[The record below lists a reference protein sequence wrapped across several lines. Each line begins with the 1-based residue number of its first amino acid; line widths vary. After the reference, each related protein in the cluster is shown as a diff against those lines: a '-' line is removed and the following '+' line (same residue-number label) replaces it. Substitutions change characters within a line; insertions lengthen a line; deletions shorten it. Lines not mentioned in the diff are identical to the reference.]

1 MTFSKPALRRLNP
14 WLPIAVGPI
23 LLFGIDLIRGRAL
36 FWGTPLLQFTPW
48 HTAAKEIALSGHLP
62 LWNPWLGMGAPLLAN
77 YQSGLLYPPNWL
89 LLATDVAWGQTLL
102 VLLHLIWAGIGMAL
116 LARSLGMGTFAQA
129 ISGIAYAMS
138 GYLVARAG
146 FLSIN
151 ATAAWLPWILY
162 AAEGLVRS
170 AGTSSTASSG
180 LLRSIGWR
188 ATALLGLVLGLQWLA
203 GHAQIA
209 WYTLILLVVWVIFRA
224 RSSSVPIRNAVLT
237 LAVAGALGFAIAAA
251 QLIPTLEYASIS
263 NRAGDLDPEF
273 ALTYSFWPWRALGL
287 FAPDLFGNPGTA
299 DYWGYGNF
307 WEDAIY
313 VGVLP
318 LLLAIGALA
327 TKGIG
332 RIKWFLLGIAT
343 IAFLFGLG
351 SNTPIFRFLF
361 QYVPTFSA
369 FQAPTRWNLWLVAS
383 FSLLAGFGAEH
394 WKVAEGKKLYWLR
407 LGTAGAVAVFVMA
420 TLINALDTDIEP
432 TFPRAIA
439 TAGFWLA
446 ASGILALLRS
456 DPGRKG
462 WVAAALGVAV
472 LDLFFAGRGLN
483 PMLPANLSSAPSA
496 LSQEIQG
503 DHRLYMSERL
513 EREIKFDVAFRFDSF
528 QPGLDWVIV
537 RESGLPNTP
546 LLDRLSSANNF
557 DPLLPARYIL
567 WMNRLEQI
575 PPAQRERLL
584 PTMDVGWQAVPR
596 KNGLPIYEPIPDA
609 TRAWIVPSVEWVAS
623 PAESTRRAT
632 SPATDLFMT
641 AFLEGSPRPEQGGA
655 GVVTALRDQGPNAVE
670 LAVKAPEG
678 GWLVLADTWFPGWV
692 AELDGQAAESYPA
705 NGVMRS
711 VWIPSGQH
719 TVVFQYR
726 PITVPIGLALTVFGL
741 AAFAYLRRK

>member
-14 WLPIAVGPI
+14 WLPIAAGPI

-62 LWNPWLGMGAPLLAN
+62 LWNPWLGMGAPLFAN
-77 YQSGLLYPPNWL
+77 YQSALLYPPNWL

-102 VLLHLIWAGIGMAL
+102 VLLHLMWAGFGMAL
-116 LARSLGMGTFAQA
+116 LARSLGLGRFAQA

-138 GYLVARAG
+138 GYLVARSG

-170 AGTSSTASSG
+170 AGTNSVASSG
-180 LLRSIGWR
+180 NLRSLGWR
-188 ATALLGLVLGLQWLA
+188 AAALLGLILGLQWLA
-203 GHAQIA
+203 GHAQVA

-224 RSSSVPIRNAVLT
+224 RSNSVPIRSAVLT
-237 LAVAGALGFAIAAA
+237 LAVAGALGFAIAAV

-287 FAPDLFGNPGTA
+287 VAPDLFGNPGTA

-327 TKGIG
+327 TKRIG
-332 RIKWFLLGIAT
+332 RIKWFLLGVAT

-351 SNTPIFRFLF
+351 SNTPVFKFLF

-407 LGTAGAVAVFVMA
+407 LGTAGAIAIFVMA
-420 TLINALDTDIEP
+420 TLINVVETDIEP
-432 TFPRAIA
+432 TFTRAIA

-446 ASGILALLRS
+446 VCGILALLRS

-462 WVAAALGVAV
+462 WVAAVVSVVV
-472 LDLFFAGRGLN
+472 LDLFIAGRGLN
-483 PMLPANLSSAPSA
+483 PTLPAELSSAPSA

-503 DHRLYMSERL
+503 DHRLYMSKEL
-513 EREIKFDVAFRFDSF
+513 ERAIKFDVAFRFDSF
-528 QPGLDWVIV
+528 QPGLDWSIV

-557 DPLLPARYIL
+557 DPLMPARYVL
-567 WMNRLEQI
+567 WMNQLEQI

-584 PTMDVGWQAVPR
+584 QTMDVGWQAVPR
-596 KNGLPIYEPIPDA
+596 NNDLPIYEPIPDPI
-609 TRAWIVPSVEWVAS
+609 RAWIVPSVEWVAS
-623 PAESTRRAT
+623 PAEATRRAT
-632 SPATDLFMT
+632 SSATELSMT

-655 GVVTALRDQGPNAVE
+655 GIVTALRDEGPNKVE
-670 LAVKAPEG
+670 LAVEAPEG

-692 AELDGQAAESYPA
+692 VELDGQATESFPA

-711 VWIPSGQH
+711 VWIPAGLH

-726 PITVPIGLALTVFGL
+726 PITVPVGLALTVFGL